1 MGKSAITSL
10 GKGAIGVAKDVLA
23 GKDFKE
29 SALDGLKEAG
39 EDILDNT
46 LDTLSGKKKRK
57 APARRYR
64 RVKRHRSI
72 F

>member
-46 LDTLSGKKKRK
+46 LDTLSGKKRK
-57 APARRYR
+57 APARRYKRVQR
-64 RVKRHRSI
+64 RRII